1 MSVNVGTLFA
11 TLRLDTGPFNSSLGG
26 VGGTLRSA
34 GAGMTQLGGTITTG
48 LTLPILGAGG
58 AIVSTSVDFD
68 TSMRRI
74 IALTNVTEGEIDG
87 IRASILRMSTET
99 GRAPQELADAFY
111 FLASAGFTGQ
121 EALDVLSA
129 TAHASAAGLGSTA
142 DIAQVTGLAI
152 NAWGKENLTAADAVD
167 QLIAAVREGTAEPRE
182 FAVALGGVA
191 GSAAQIGAKFDEVTA
206 AMAAMT
212 IKGIDADA
220 AAVSLNAVFT
230 TLFKPTSEAEK
241 QLKKMGLSAEGLR
254 QSIKEKGLLPTLDLL
269 AEKFDGNE
277 EATAAVFG
285 NVRAL
290 RGIFA
295 LTNGDAAQ
303 TAAIFDNVANSA
315 GSLESAFAATE
326 GPGRELDR
334 GMAELKG
341 TLIEFGQTV
350 VPIVIDILGSLRDVL
365 SGIREWWESLDEGT
379 QKNVVTFGLLAAA
392 AGPVLLV
399 LGAIVTAI
407 GALLSPVG
415 LAIAAVAGLAAAFQ
429 SNFLGIRDALQPVI
443 DAIGYIVEVFA
454 SGDDVA
460 SGFVETMENLGEK
473 LGPLGPTFRAV
484 AEAMVAVAEEVVPA
498 LIAGFQSFAEQILPV
513 LQAAF
518 DSFVTNV
525 LPVLIEAF
533 GFITE
538 TVIPAFAD
546 AIGWVTTNILPP
558 LIAIFDTIAQT
569 VIPILAAALDTIVAV
584 VRDNW
589 PTISSIAATVGN
601 AVKTAMELISQVV
614 KAVAPVVR
622 WLAETIFPI
631 LGAAAGLLLQVIDVA
646 FKAIGGVFDVFA
658 KVTSAIIKTLTDLWS
673 GFAGFFKTIWDG
685 IGAVAKG
692 AINFLI
698 SIINGIISAVNSIQ
712 VHIGRIGLDTPA
724 GFIGVGPFDWNGLQ
738 LPHIKYLQ
746 SGTPFFEGGWAML
759 GERGPELAFLPR
771 GTAVANAGETEDI
784 LAGGGGRT
792 ENHYHLTV
800 NGDLRAKDEPS
811 VLTTLQRMAEV
822 TAA

>member
-1 MSVNVGTLFA
+1 VSVNVGTLFA

-26 VGGTLRSA
+26 VGGTLRAA
-34 GAGMTQLGGTITTG
+34 GAGMTQAGGTITTG
-48 LTLPILGAGG
+48 LTLPILGAGA

-74 IALTNVTEGEIDG
+74 IALTNVTEGEIGG
-87 IRASILRMSTET
+87 IRTAILALSGET

-111 FLASAGFTGQ
+111 FLASAGFTGK
-121 EALDVLSA
+121 EALDVLDA
-129 TAHASAAGLGSTA
+129 TARASASGLGSTA

-167 QLIAAVREGTAEPRE
+167 QLIAAVREGTAEPAE
-182 FAVALGGVA
+182 FARALGGVA
-191 GSAAQIGAKFDEVTA
+191 GSAAQVGAKFDEVTA

-241 QLKKMGLSAEGLR
+241 QLKAMGLSAEGLR
-254 QSIKEKGLLPTLDLL
+254 ASIKEKGLLPTLDLL
-269 AEKFDGNE
+269 KDKFDGNE

-303 TAAIFDNVANSA
+303 TAAIFENVANA
-315 GSLESAFAATE
+315 GGSLEAAFAATE

-334 GMAELKG
+334 GMADLKG
-341 TLIEFGQTV
+341 TLIEFGETV
-350 VPIVIDILGSLRDVL
+350 VPIVIDILGQLRDVL
-365 SGIREWWESLDEGT
+365 SGIRTWWESLSEGG
-379 QKNVVTFGLLAAA
+379 QKNVVTFALLAAA
-392 AGPVLLV
+392 AGPVLLI
-399 LGAIVTAI
+399 LGALVTAI
-407 GALLSPVG
+407 GAILSPIG
-415 LAIAAVAGLAAAFQ
+415 LAIAGIAALAAAFE
-429 SNFLGIRDALQPVI
+429 SDFLGIKTALSPVI
-443 DAIGYIVEVFA
+443 EAIGYIVDVFA

-473 LGPLGPTFRAV
+473 LGPLGPTFKAFAETLV
-484 AEAMVAVAEEVVPA
+484 AIADTVVPA
-498 LIAGFQSFAEQILPV
+498 LIAGFQSFVDQVLPV

-533 GFITE
+533 GFITD

-558 LIAIFDTIAQT
+558 LMSIFQTIAET
-569 VIPILAAALDTIVAV
+569 IIPILAAALDTIVAV

-589 PTISSIAATVGN
+589 PTISSIAEQVGN
-601 AVKTAMELISQVV
+601 AIKIAMDVIAAVIQ
-614 KAVAPVVR
+614 AVAPVVR

-631 LGAAAGLLLQVIDVA
+631 LGAAAGLLLKVIDGA
-646 FKAIGGVFDVFA
+646 FKAIGVVWNA
-658 KVTSAIIKTLTDLWS
+658 LVSAAQSAINVLTALWN

-698 SIINGIISAVNSIQ
+698 GIVNGIIGAVNSIQ

-738 LPHIKYLQ
+738 LPKLGYLAE
-746 SGTPFFEGGWAML
+746 GTDFWPGGWAML

-771 GTAVANAGETEDI
+771 GTAVANADDTQSI
-784 LAGGGGRT
+784 LQGGGK
-792 ENHYHLTV
+792 ELHNHYHLTV
-800 NGDLRAKDEPS
+800 TGNLEAKDEPS
-811 VLTTLQRMAEV
+811 VLGTLQRLAAV
-822 TAA
+822 TA